1 MMMKR
6 MTSAIMCEIAY
17 ETAKMVGDK
26 TMVQES
32 IQVYKQ
38 AQETFDDVV
47 RDVIKTDESL
57 VNYLTFLR
65 LKLFD

>member
-1 MMMKR
+1 
-6 MTSAIMCEIAY
+6 
-17 ETAKMVGDK
+17 MVGDK